1 MAIFDKLLILLVKRR
16 VNWLKTFI
24 VNLRM
29 FPLRDAVKLPVMCY
43 GKVNFIAVGG
53 AKIRL
58 SEIRKGVLKVGYDL
72 TAYRSCGATTLKLLK
87 DSQLY
92 VDGVVVLMQGSS
104 VVVGQHA
111 VLTMKNHSTL
121 GDRAEIICRKEV
133 TVGSYS
139 EITWECQVTDFAS
152 HNIKDK
158 STGKYR
164 NLFRPVFIGDYCWI
178 GNRTT
183 IQPGTRLSDHIIVA
197 SNSLLNKN
205 YVEQGI
211 KPYSL
216 IGGMPARLLRTD
228 VERNYERDALIQ
240 SYFMMHPD
248 ETESEVKIN

>member
-1 MAIFDKLLILLVKRR
+1 MQ
-16 VNWLKTFI
+16 W
-24 VNLRM
+24 
-29 FPLRDAVKLPVMCY
+29 
-43 GKVNFIAVGG
+43 GG

-72 TAYRSCGATTLKLLK
+72 TAYRSCETTTLKLLN
-87 DSQLY
+87 DSQFN
-92 VDGVVVLMQGSS
+92 VEGEVILMQGSS

-111 VLTMKNHSTL
+111 MLTMRNHSTL

-139 EITWECQVTDFAS
+139 EITWDSQVTDFAS
-152 HNIKDK
+152 HNIMDR

-164 NLFRPVFIGDYCWI
+164 NLFRPVSIGDYCWI

-183 IQPGTRLSDHIIVA
+183 IQPGTRLPDFVIVA
-197 SNSLLNKN
+197 SNSLLNKD

-216 IGGMPARLLRTD
+216 IGGMPAKLIRIN
-228 VERNYERDALIQ
+228 VERNYERDFFIQ
-240 SYFMMHPD
+240 TYFMMHPD
-248 ETESEVKIN
+248 ETESEVKLN